1 MGGCQPMKNRLVTKI
16 VLYLVLFITCVFV
29 AFYLTNISVQK
40 KLIEEF
46 EHQYANSILQ
56 QTEMALE
63 FSYQQSEALV
73 HALKHNPD
81 IIKAFADG
89 DRELLGTLLAPL
101 YADWEKEYNVAQLQF
116 ITPEINS
123 FYRAHQPDNY
133 GDNLSFRPGLSQ
145 VIETQ
150 QPLTSI
156 ESGVAGYG
164 LRCIIP
170 LWEQDRFLGAC
181 EVGISLNKVVEQAL
195 KDQPGSYSLYGLSN
209 SEPEKLWGHD
219 MNVTLDP
226 PDIEK
231 LHQGQAFFRNSP
243 DNKLTMIMLPIK
255 SSGNEVIAYVQGEL
269 SRDSILRAEKTAQ
282 TRTLITMLLALFLL
296 CGLVYVLLYR
306 ALQSLKPLQEAMK
319 TVSSGDL
326 TKEVSFTSRQDE
338 IGQVTADLDQLL
350 RKVKTVF
357 QSLFTTTSN
366 LNSNANFMND
376 VTYASVAK
384 LNSTMTELQD
394 LGNHLDHM
402 GENLRQA
409 DIGVEE
415 IAAATQMVAEQ
426 TQSMQ
431 ESYIALTEVARSGKE
446 NLSQVVLSID
456 NLKTSSLST
465 LENARQLEQISR
477 DIGAISSTI
486 MAVSDQT
493 NLLALNAAI
502 ESARAGEHGRGF
514 SVVAEEVRKL
524 AEETA
529 LYAQQIND
537 LISNVQ
543 THISSFVNQIES
555 MAEIIDEGNKTTT
568 GVAEKL
574 EEIVQYVVNVERSV
588 YDISAAMEEQS
599 ASSQEISAVVN
610 SVTEVSQNLLENL
623 GETIQH
629 IREQVDNFS
638 ELTRIA
644 DETNQISD
652 SLRSIIQQ
660 YRLPDEVILNQ
671 VKEDHRNFVRKYE
684 FMVAQ
689 KLHHDPE
696 QVVDHLNCRLGKWY
710 ANVTDPVTLE
720 VFEKYAARPH
730 EEIHDLAR
738 QAVTLNNEGQH
749 EEALEV
755 IAKMHQYSNEII
767 AAIDQIMHAGS
778 N

>member
-1 MGGCQPMKNRLVTKI
+1 MKNRLVTKI

-101 YADWEKEYNVAQLQF
+101 FESWEKEYHIAQLQF
-116 ITPEINS
+116 ITPDVHS
-123 FYRAHQPDNY
+123 FYRAHKPEEF
-133 GDNLSFRPGLSQ
+133 GDDLSFRKGLSQ
-145 VIETQ
+145 VIQTQ
-150 QPLTSI
+150 EPLTVV

-306 ALQSLKPLQEAMK
+306 ALQSLKPLQEAMQA
-319 TVSSGDL
+319 VSNGDL
-326 TKEVSFTSRQDE
+326 TKIVTLTSRQDE
-338 IGQVTADLDQLL
+338 IGQVTNNFDQLL
-350 RKVKTVF
+350 NKIKTVF
-357 QSLFTTTSN
+357 RQLFTTTSN
-366 LNSNANFMND
+366 LTSNAAFMND
-376 VTYASVAK
+376 VTYSSVSK
-384 LNSTMTELQD
+384 LNLSITELQE
-394 LGNHLDHM
+394 LGKHLVEV
-402 GENLRQA
+402 GKNLKQA
-409 DIGVEE
+409 DTGVEE
-415 IAAATQMVAEQ
+415 IASAAQMVAEQ

-684 FMVAQ
+684 FIVAQ

>member
-1 MGGCQPMKNRLVTKI
+1 M
-16 VLYLVLFITCVFV
+16 
-29 AFYLTNISVQK
+29 
-40 KLIEEF
+40 
-46 EHQYANSILQ
+46 
-56 QTEMALE
+56 
-63 FSYQQSEALV
+63 
-73 HALKHNPD
+73 
-81 IIKAFADG
+81 
-89 DRELLGTLLAPL
+89 
-101 YADWEKEYNVAQLQF
+101 
-116 ITPEINS
+116 
-123 FYRAHQPDNY
+123 
-133 GDNLSFRPGLSQ
+133 
-145 VIETQ
+145 
-150 QPLTSI
+150 
-156 ESGVAGYG
+156 
-164 LRCIIP
+164 
-170 LWEQDRFLGAC
+170 
-181 EVGISLNKVVEQAL
+181 
-195 KDQPGSYSLYGLSN
+195 
-209 SEPEKLWGHD
+209 
-219 MNVTLDP
+219 
-226 PDIEK
+226 
-231 LHQGQAFFRNSP
+231 
-243 DNKLTMIMLPIK
+243 
-255 SSGNEVIAYVQGEL
+255 
-269 SRDSILRAEKTAQ
+269 
-282 TRTLITMLLALFLL
+282 
-296 CGLVYVLLYR
+296 
-306 ALQSLKPLQEAMK
+306 
-319 TVSSGDL
+319 
-326 TKEVSFTSRQDE
+326 
-338 IGQVTADLDQLL
+338 TADLDQLL

-376 VTYASVAK
+376 VTYSSVAK

-684 FMVAQ
+684 FIVAQ

>member
-1 MGGCQPMKNRLVTKI
+1 MKNRLVTKI

-366 LNSNANFMND
+366 LNSNATFMND
-376 VTYASVAK
+376 VTTSSVAK
-384 LNSTMTELQD
+384 LNRSINALQELSQD
-394 LGNHLDHM
+394 LDKAGK
-402 GENLRQA
+402 NLQQA

-415 IAAATQMVAEQ
+415 IAAASQMVAEQ
-426 TQSMQ
+426 TQNMQ
-431 ESYIALTEVARSGKE
+431 ESYITLTEVARSGKE
-446 NLSQVVLSID
+446 NLSQVVQSINKLKESSID
-456 NLKTSSLST
+456 TI
-465 LENARQLEQISR
+465 ENARELEVISR

-529 LYAQQIND
+529 QYAQQINK

-543 THISSFVNQIES
+543 SHITGFVQQIDS
-555 MAEIIDEGNKTTT
+555 MAGIIDEGNQTTL
-568 GVAEKL
+568 GVVQKL
-574 EEIVQYVVNVERSV
+574 EEIVHHVETVEKSV

-610 SVTEVSQNLLENL
+610 SVTEVSNNLLATL
-623 GETIQH
+623 SDTMQH

-644 DETNQISD
+644 GETNQISD
-652 SLRSIIQQ
+652 SLRAIIQQ

>member
-1 MGGCQPMKNRLVTKI
+1 V
-16 VLYLVLFITCVFV
+16 V
-29 AFYLTNISVQK
+29 
-40 KLIEEF
+40 
-46 EHQYANSILQ
+46 
-56 QTEMALE
+56 
-63 FSYQQSEALV
+63 
-73 HALKHNPD
+73 
-81 IIKAFADG
+81 
-89 DRELLGTLLAPL
+89 
-101 YADWEKEYNVAQLQF
+101 
-116 ITPEINS
+116 
-123 FYRAHQPDNY
+123 
-133 GDNLSFRPGLSQ
+133 
-145 VIETQ
+145 
-150 QPLTSI
+150 

-684 FMVAQ
+684 FIVAQ

>member
-1 MGGCQPMKNRLVTKI
+1 
-16 VLYLVLFITCVFV
+16 
-29 AFYLTNISVQK
+29 
-40 KLIEEF
+40 
-46 EHQYANSILQ
+46 
-56 QTEMALE
+56 
-63 FSYQQSEALV
+63 
-73 HALKHNPD
+73 
-81 IIKAFADG
+81 
-89 DRELLGTLLAPL
+89 
-101 YADWEKEYNVAQLQF
+101 
-116 ITPEINS
+116 
-123 FYRAHQPDNY
+123 
-133 GDNLSFRPGLSQ
+133 
-145 VIETQ
+145 
-150 QPLTSI
+150 
-156 ESGVAGYG
+156 
-164 LRCIIP
+164 
-170 LWEQDRFLGAC
+170 
-181 EVGISLNKVVEQAL
+181 
-195 KDQPGSYSLYGLSN
+195 
-209 SEPEKLWGHD
+209 D

-282 TRTLITMLLALFLL
+282 TRTLITIITMLLALFLL

-684 FMVAQ
+684 FIVAQ

>member
-1 MGGCQPMKNRLVTKI
+1 MMGGCQPMKNRLVTKI

-209 SEPEKLWGHD
+209 SEP
-219 MNVTLDP
+219 
-226 PDIEK
+226 EK

-684 FMVAQ
+684 FIVAQ

>member
-1 MGGCQPMKNRLVTKI
+1 MKNRLVTKI

-282 TRTLITMLLALFLL
+282 TRTLITIITMLLALFLL

-684 FMVAQ
+684 FIVAQ